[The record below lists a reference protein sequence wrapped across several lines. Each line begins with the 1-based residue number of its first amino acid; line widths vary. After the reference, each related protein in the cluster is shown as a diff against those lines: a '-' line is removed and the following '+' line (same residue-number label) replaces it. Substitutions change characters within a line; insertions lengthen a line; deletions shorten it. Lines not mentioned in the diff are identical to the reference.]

1 MFWAVSTGSGRCD
14 DPATALPDADD
25 PGLARLR
32 QLDRVDGARGK
43 VWRFALFCQRF
54 SPAREVCGADPA
66 LSRAVGGYGHD
77 PASAVAAAH
86 HRPPRDP
93 R

>member
-1 MFWAVSTGSGRCD
+1 MVWAVSTGPGRRN
-14 DPATALPDADD
+14 DPATPLPDADD

-43 VWRFALFCQRF
+43 VWRSAFFGQRS